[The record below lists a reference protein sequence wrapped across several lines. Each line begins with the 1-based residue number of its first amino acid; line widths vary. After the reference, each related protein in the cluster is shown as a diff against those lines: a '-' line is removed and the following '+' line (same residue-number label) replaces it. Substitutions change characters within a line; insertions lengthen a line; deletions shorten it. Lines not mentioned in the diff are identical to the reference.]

1 MKTFLTCI
9 AFCFCCALSAQRI
22 AKKCK
27 TCGKPISECQYKG
40 NHQNLSENNVGKKA
54 ISWQTKD
61 GAKTWKKVNPG
72 VIIIETTKAVDL
84 GLPSKTIWAGWNI
97 DASSPEGKG
106 GYYAYGEITTKTE
119 YSRNDYVGKWKF
131 KAGDPE
137 ADVATHKWGEDWCMP
152 TTKQVKE
159 LKEKCTWT
167 YYTYNGV
174 DGVAVTGPNGKSIF
188 LPNTHAIC
196 RGTMENNDCAY
207 YYAVGDVD
215 PDGIGFGNGYL
226 FLMDNCLGTTYGC
239 NIRAVKVKK

>member
-1 MKTFLTCI
+1 M
-9 AFCFCCALSAQRI
+9 SAQSI

-40 NHQNLSENNVGKKA
+40 NHQNLSGNNGGKKA
-54 ISWQTKD
+54 TSWQTKD

-72 VIIIETTKAVDL
+72 IIIIETTKAVDL

-106 GYYAYGEITTKTE
+106 GYYAYGEVTTKKE
-119 YSRNDYVGKWKF
+119 YSRDDYVGKWKF

-137 ADVATHKWGEDWCMP
+137 ADVATHKWGADWCMP

-167 YYTYNGV
+167 YYIYNGV
-174 DGVAVTGPNGKSIF
+174 DGAAIKGPNGKSIF
-188 LPNTHAIC
+188 LPHSGYMYNGKMYNKET
-196 RGTMENNDCAY
+196 GY
-207 YYAVGDVD
+207 YYAVGDTEAG
-215 PDGIGFGNGYL
+215 GIGFANGYL
-226 FLMDNCLGTTYGC
+226 FLIETTDITSGN
-239 NIRAVKVKK
+239 NIRAVKK